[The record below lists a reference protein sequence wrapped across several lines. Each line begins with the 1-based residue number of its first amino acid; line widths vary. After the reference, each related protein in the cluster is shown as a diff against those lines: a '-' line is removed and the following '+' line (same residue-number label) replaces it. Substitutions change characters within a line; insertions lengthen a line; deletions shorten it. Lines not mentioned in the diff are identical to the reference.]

1 MFVYSFI
8 TSLVPHR
15 PLGIGL
21 APNMFGRCKK
31 HHGYSTHECCTEV
44 ADAIDLFLPDPMKAK
59 EFNAP
64 PA

>member
-21 APNMFGRCKK
+21 APNMFGRCTTVTA
-31 HHGYSTHECCTEV
+31 THECCAEV